1 MILSIPLGWY
11 QLARQKVRFLVVLM
25 GITFIVVLMF
35 MQLGFQDALYSS
47 ATQVHRN
54 LKGDLFLI
62 SSQYKALTSQQSF
75 PRARLYQALALDGSQ
90 SVSPLYVQF
99 AKFKNPQSGQ
109 KFPIY
114 VLGFDPAQPII
125 NLPGVEENIDILKQP
140 NMVLFDRGSRD
151 EFGPIAADFLAGK
164 TVDLEIFPYNDQVG
178 YRVRIGGLF
187 KLGPSFGVDG
197 NLVVNYSTILRIFKE
212 REPDR
217 IDVGAITLKPGT
229 NLQQFKANLLA
240 YLPEDV
246 KVYTRQEF
254 VDIEK
259 GYWSIR
265 TPIGFIFS
273 LMVTMGFVIG
283 VVVVYQIL
291 YTNIAS
297 HLVAYATLKAIGFN
311 NIYLLNLVFQQA
323 GVLAVLGYIPGFAI
337 SLGLYNIASDATR
350 LPVVMDFDKMALVFL
365 STLLMCFISAFF
377 SILKLRS
384 VDPADVIF

>member
-1 MILSIPLGWY
+1 MLLSIPLGWY
-11 QLARQKVRFLVVLM
+11 QLSRQKVRFLVVLA

-75 PRARLYQALALDGSQ
+75 PRARLYQALALDGTE

-109 KFPIY
+109 KYPIY
-114 VLGFDPAQPII
+114 VLGVDPAQPVI
-125 NLPGVEENIDILKQP
+125 NLADVEDNLDVIKQP
-140 NMVLFDRGSRD
+140 NRVLFDRGSRD
-151 EFGPIAADFLAGK
+151 EFGSIAADFSAGK
-164 TVDLEIFPYNDQVG
+164 PVDIEIFPYNDQVG
-178 YRVRIGGLF
+178 YRVAIGGLF

-197 NLVVNYSTILRIFKE
+197 NLVVNYSTILHIFKE
-212 REPDR
+212 RQADR
-217 IDVGAITLKPGT
+217 IDIGAITLKPGT
-229 NLQQFKANLLA
+229 DPQAFKANLA
-240 YLPEDV
+240 SYLPKDIAI
-246 KVYTRQEF
+246 YTRQEF
-254 VDIEK
+254 IDFEK
-259 GYWSIR
+259 GYWYIR

-273 LMVTMGFVIG
+273 LMVTMGFIIG

-291 YTNIAS
+291 YTNISS

-311 NIYLLNLVFQQA
+311 NVYLLNLVFQQA
-323 GVLAVLGYIPGFAI
+323 GVLAVLGYIPGFII
-337 SLGLYNIASDATR
+337 SLGLYDVASNATR
-350 LPVVMDFDKMALVFL
+350 LPVVMDFDKIALVFL

-384 VDPADVIF
+384 VDPAEVIF

>member
-1 MILSIPLGWY
+1 MILSIPLAWY
-11 QLARQKVRFLVVLM
+11 QLSRQKVRFLVVLA

-75 PRARLYQALALDGSQ
+75 PRARLYQALALDGTE

-114 VLGFDPAQPII
+114 VLGFDPAQPVI

-151 EFGPIAADFLAGK
+151 EFGPIAADFLAGQ

-217 IDVGAITLKPGT
+217 IDIGAIIVKPGT
-229 NLQQFKANLLA
+229 DLQQFKANLLA
-240 YLPEDV
+240 YLPDDV

-254 VDIEK
+254 VDVEK
-259 GYWSIR
+259 GYWSVR

-297 HLVAYATLKAIGFN
+297 HMVAYATLKAIGFKN
-311 NIYLLNLVFQQA
+311 TYLLNLVFQQA

-337 SLGLYNIASDATR
+337 SLGLYDVASNATR
-350 LPVVMDFDKMALVFL
+350 LPVTMDIGKMLVVFI
-365 STLLMCFISAFF
+365 STVSMCFISAFF
-377 SILKLRS
+377 SMLKLRS
-384 VDPADVIF
+384 IDPADVIF